1 MIQAI
6 KVPEIGE
13 NIESGVVVAVHI
25 KAGDTVAVDDTV
37 IELETDKALVEIPSP
52 FAGRVTEVLAE
63 AGAQINVGDVIARVE
78 TEGEAANEKDDAPAP
93 ITATQDPA
101 SMTGNSAEET
111 SPAPAPP
118 APDTATKDLASV
130 TDSSAEEPALVSAPP
145 TSPSEAPPGRP
156 PAPAAPSIRR
166 LARELGVDIVEIS
179 GSGPGGR
186 ITEADIKT
194 HVRQR
199 RSGNSST
206 AGSPPVPGT
215 PTMPDFSRWG
225 KVHIEEMDT
234 VRRLTARST
243 AASWTTIPHV
253 TQFDEADITGVM
265 EFIEKYA
272 PKVES
277 AGAKLTVTA
286 VITRVCAEALKR
298 FPRFNASIDVANQRI
313 ILKQYV
319 HIGIAAD
326 TPRGLLVPVIRD
338 ADQKSIVDLAKAIVD
353 LAQRA
358 RNKKVKPDELEGG
371 TFSISN
377 QGGIGGVGFTPI
389 VLWPQVAILGVSRS
403 AVKPVFVQDRFEPRT
418 VLPLSLSYDHRIIDG
433 ADAARFLRCICDGL
447 EQPMTLFL
455 D

>member
-6 KVPEIGE
+6 RVPEIGE
-13 NIESGVVVAVHI
+13 NVESGVVVAVHI

-52 FAGRVTEVLAE
+52 FSGRVTEVLAE
-63 AGAQINVGDVIARVE
+63 AGAQMNVGDVIARVE
-78 TEGEAANEKDDAPAP
+78 TEDEAAREKEDAPAHR
-93 ITATQDPA
+93 IQTEEAA
-101 SMTGNSAEET
+101 SETGSSAAGT

-118 APDTATKDLASV
+118 TSETKAKDPAPV
-130 TDSSAEEPALVSAPP
+130 PESSAGDP
-145 TSPSEAPPGRP
+145 SPD
-156 PAPAAPSIRR
+156 PAPRPSRAAAAAAPSIRR
-166 LARELGVDIVEIS
+166 LARELGVDILDIR

-199 RSGNSST
+199 PSGEAMT
-206 AGSPPVPGT
+206 AGAPPETET

-225 KVHIEEMDT
+225 KIDIEEVET
-234 VRRLTARST
+234 VRRLTAQST

-265 EFIEKYA
+265 AFIEKNI
-272 PKVES
+272 PKVAK
-277 AGAKLTVTA
+277 AGAKLTLTA

-298 FPRFNASIDVANQRI
+298 FPRFNASIDVANRRI

-338 ADQKSIVDLAKAIVD
+338 ADQKSIVDLANAIGD

-371 TFSISN
+371 SFSISN

-433 ADAARFLRCICDGL
+433 ADAARFLRWICDGL